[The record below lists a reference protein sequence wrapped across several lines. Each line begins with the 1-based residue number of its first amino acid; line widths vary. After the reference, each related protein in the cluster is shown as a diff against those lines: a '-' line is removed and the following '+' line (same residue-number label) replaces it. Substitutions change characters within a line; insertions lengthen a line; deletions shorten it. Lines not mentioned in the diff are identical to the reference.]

1 MSITIGRK
9 NEIENKKE
17 IQIIDGI
24 PLEIEEE
31 KQPEKKPVKSKKK
44 S

>member
-9 NEIENKKE
+9 NEIEKEKE
-17 IQIIDGI
+17 IIGDI

-31 KQPEKKPVKSKKK
+31 KQPEKKPVK
-44 S
+44 

>member
-9 NEIENKKE
+9 NEIENEKE
-17 IQIIDGI
+17 IQIIGV
-24 PLEIEEE
+24 PLEIEED